1 MIPQKFPFF
10 NAFTLDFKRLLSF
23 AEKYTILKGV
33 YKSMKHKIQC
43 ILASLLAIWLLAC
56 PALALS
62 FPDVDDYLD
71 YSVAV
76 DYISDLGIMVGDEKG
91 NFNPNKTVT
100 RAEMAAIV
108 CRMLGETADLT
119 TADTFVD
126 VPISHWAN
134 VYVATAAS
142 FGIIGGYGNG
152 RFGPSDAVTYEQ
164 AVTMFVR
171 FLGYEYEANDVGG
184 YPNGYMMIAQDLGLL
199 EGVNAKNGATLN
211 RSNVAI
217 IIYNC
222 YHSYV

>member
-1 MIPQKFPFF
+1 M
-10 NAFTLDFKRLLSF
+10 RR
-23 AEKYTILKGV
+23 ILG
-33 YKSMKHKIQC
+33 C
-43 ILASLLAIWLLAC
+43 ILVCALMGGLLAY
-56 PALALS
+56 PAFAARP
-62 FPDVDDYLD
+62 FPDVDETAAYAEAAET
-71 YSVAV
+71 VKE
-76 DYISDLGIMVGDEKG
+76 LGIMVGDEKG

-134 VYVATAAS
+134 GYVATAAS

-171 FLGYEYEANDVGG
+171 FLGYEYEANDAGG

-199 EGVNAKNGATLN
+199 EGINVKNGAALD
-211 RSNVAI
+211 RGNVAI